1 MADTLNKSG
10 HAGGAL
16 PWRVPVN
23 VDEIPE
29 SGRHLELSADAATTV
44 AVAKFADVNAV
55 TGLHAAFDV
64 TRRGRNGL
72 RVVGEVR
79 ACVAQSCIVTLEP
92 METEIVE
99 AVDVVYEPPKVVA
112 VAPAS
117 TKASAKASIRDAAK
131 GEDSETVE
139 VSFSSDEEDPPE
151 PLVDGVADLGVL
163 ATEFLILAIDPY
175 PRKPAAAFE
184 APETDTAES
193 GPFAALAKL
202 KRGDDAGK

>member
-10 HAGGAL
+10 QADGGP

-23 VDEIPE
+23 IDEIPE
-29 SGRHLELSADAATTV
+29 SGRHFELSADAATT
-44 AVAKFADVNAV
+44 AAIAKFADVNAV
-55 TGLHAAFDV
+55 GGLYAAFDV

-72 RVVGEVR
+72 RVIGEVR
-79 ACVAQSCIVTLEP
+79 ARVAQTCIVTLEP

-99 AVDVVYEPPKVVA
+99 AVDVVYEPPKPEA

-117 TKASAKASIRDAAK
+117 TRASTRDRAKDK
-131 GEDSETVE
+131 DEDSEPVE
-139 VSFSSDEEDPPE
+139 VSISSDEEDPPE
-151 PLVDGVADLGVL
+151 PLVDGVADLGAL
-163 ATEFLILAIDPY
+163 ATEFLILGIDPY
-175 PRKPAAAFE
+175 PRKPEAAFE

-202 KRGDDAGK
+202 KRGDDAEK